1 MKGLFNFLGKFLAF
15 IFAILL
21 VVALPIVV
29 LGYDVGRVIFDQ
41 PTVTKITTEIVTESD
56 LIPLGLNWYSE
67 TQAERRYA
75 SGAAE
80 AWVGEPDIVHLISF
94 MDTEDWRKIRWEV
107 LPNEILEKWVASTV
121 DGVYVWVDSDET
133 VPQVTWDM
141 TDFIKRVDSE
151 HGLTAITTAYN
162 ALPPCT
168 DEQIADFKSRLA
180 AAPAGTKVLYNL
192 CQFPDPWKQ
201 DQFGDYQESL
211 EDVVANIPKQFNLTA
226 ELAAVSDEN
235 VGIGALA
242 IKEQILTVRM
252 VMKYAP
258 LVPLALLVLIALLA
272 VRSLRSLGLWW
283 GVPLMLSSLFILISG
298 LAYRAI
304 IVGILS
310 AGVLSEVPPLIMEEA
325 MKGILKVAKIIF
337 SPMVWQGVIILAV
350 GVVLFVV
357 GRLKKAKPAA
367 EDSAG

>member
-80 AWVGEPDIVHLISF
+80 AWVGEPDIVQLISF

-121 DGVYVWVDSDET
+121 DGVYVWVDSEET

-211 EDVVANIPKQFNLTA
+211 EDVVANIPKQFNLT
-226 ELAAVSDEN
+226 
-235 VGIGALA
+235 
-242 IKEQILTVRM
+242 
-252 VMKYAP
+252 
-258 LVPLALLVLIALLA
+258 LLVLIALLA